1 VPIVERSLWAALRS
15 SCVDAVLVSWVVVWR
30 ELVLAGCG
38 FGRGC
43 CGHMCLFS
51 SGDMVWKSTKRLFSR
66 GLGGQ
71 ESSQAE
77 FLTSPPLGFT
87 LLQIHFL
94 SRVPRIATASTHHRR
109 DEQSNADGNLT
120 GQY

>member
-1 VPIVERSLWAALRS
+1 M
-15 SCVDAVLVSWVVVWR
+15 
-30 ELVLAGCG
+30 LVLQWGCG
-38 FGRGC
+38 LEIDKTAVFARFGGP
-43 CGHMCLFS
+43 
-51 SGDMVWKSTKRLFSR
+51 
-66 GLGGQ
+66 

-87 LLQIHFL
+87 LPQIHFL

-120 GQY
+120 GQI